1 MSAPPTRVRHRRSRR
16 AAPSGPTRRPAPPG
30 WEGARRERRAPERAA
45 AGDDAVGLPDRD
57 DHGGGARA
65 SRASR
70 PRRAAPPGG
79 WPRALGLR
87 RRHARR
93 EPTLGFGEC
102 DLGLG
107 SLGNRL
113 GGWWWCLCGGRGGS
127 FGAASAAPW
136 ATRTCHAPDDKRAAR
151 AV

>member
-1 MSAPPTRVRHRRSRR
+1 DREMLDHARDVLGTARVLDV
-16 AAPSGPTRRPAPPG
+16 
-30 WEGARRERRAPERAA
+30 EE
-45 AGDDAVGLPDRD
+45 
-57 DHGGGARA
+57 DHA
-65 SRASR
+65 
-70 PRRAAPPGG
+70 PGG
-79 WPRALGLR
+79 WPRARGLR

-93 EPTLGFGEC
+93 EPTLVFGDGRER
-102 DLGLG
+102 LGLG

-113 GGWWWCLCGGRGGS
+113 SGWCGGRGGS